1 MVVIWHRVAFTSER
15 GLIMIKKVAIVAV
28 AVGAVLS
35 LLSFTKFGSYASTSW
50 HKVRVSAAR
59 QVPIEFEIDRLK
71 HEVGQLIPDLKKNL
85 SAVAEEMAAV
95 ENLEKDVAASRT
107 KLDEQK
113 TVLLKLAKDL
123 DGGQKEFVYCG
134 RAIDREK
141 AATILAKGW
150 DAYKRSENTLKSRTQ
165 ELELKRRSLD
175 SAKEQLAA
183 MKEQKQELE
192 VQIAQL
198 ETEVKTVRLA
208 QTRSKFQFDDSR
220 LAGIKQSLRELQTR
234 LDVEVKTNDLE
245 REYIASE
252 VVPVGEK
259 KVQPV
264 TELTREVREAL
275 EGSKVVEK

>member
-1 MVVIWHRVAFTSER
+1 
-15 GLIMIKKVAIVAV
+15 MIKKVAIVAV
-28 AVGAVLS
+28 AVGAVMS

-50 HKVRVSAAR
+50 TKVRASAAR
-59 QVPIEFEIDRLK
+59 QVPIEFEIDRLR
-71 HEVGQLIPDLKKNL
+71 HEVSQLIPDFKKNL

-95 ENLEKDVAASRT
+95 ENLERDITASRAR
-107 KLDEQK
+107 LDEQK
-113 TVLLKLAKDL
+113 TILLKLAKDL
-123 DGGQKEFVYCG
+123 ESGQKEFVSAG
-134 RAIDREK
+134 HAINREK
-141 AATILAKGW
+141 ATTLLSKGW
-150 DAYKRSENTLKSRTQ
+150 DAYKRSENTLKSRNQ
-165 ELELKRRSLD
+165 ELELKRRALD

-198 ETEVKTVRLA
+198 EAEVKTVRLA

-220 LAGIKQSLRELQTR
+220 LADIKRSLRDLQTR

-245 REYIASE
+245 REYIGSE
-252 VVPVGEK
+252 VVPVNEK

-275 EGSKVVEK
+275 EGSNVAEK

>member
-1 MVVIWHRVAFTSER
+1 
-15 GLIMIKKVAIVAV
+15 MIKKVAIVAV
-28 AVGAVLS
+28 AVGAVMS
-35 LLSFTKFGSYASTSW
+35 MLSFTKVGSYASTGW
-50 HKVRVSAAR
+50 HKVRSNAAR
-59 QVPIEFEIDRLK
+59 QVPIEFEIDRLRN
-71 HEVGQLIPDLKKNL
+71 EIGQLIPDLKKNL

-95 ENLEKDVAASRT
+95 ENLERDVAASKV

-123 DGGQKEFVYCG
+123 DGGQKEFVYTG
-134 RAIDREK
+134 RAIDRER
-141 AATILAKGW
+141 AATLLSKGW
-150 DAYKRSENTLKSRTQ
+150 EAYKRSENTLKSRNQ
-165 ELELKRRSLD
+165 ELELKRRALD

-198 ETEVKTVRLA
+198 EAEVKTVRLA

-220 LAGIKQSLRELQTR
+220 LADIKRSLRDLQTR

-252 VVPVGEK
+252 VVTSTDK